1 MAFALEGQS
10 SAYGARR
17 SPVGLAGT
25 IAVHALLLGAF
36 LLLPKEMITRHLP
49 PGITGYPVPQDP
61 PPPPPTSETPPD
73 QVKPDVRSTTTTVDP
88 IRPTPFDDSAYR
100 PADPPVG
107 PVGDAGATG
116 SGEGTTVR
124 VPDPPAPVLVDAA
137 IDPHYAN
144 AFQPDYPPSMIR
156 MEKEGHVTVRV
167 SIGVDGRVTAVERV
181 SASDDAFWAATQ
193 RQALRKWRFRPAT
206 RDGAPVASTKVLTV
220 RFRLADL

>member
-17 SPVGLAGT
+17 SPAGLVGT

-49 PGITGYPVPQDP
+49 PSIAGYPVPQDP
-61 PPPPPTSETPPD
+61 PPPPQTSETPPD
-73 QVKPDVRSTTTTVDP
+73 PAKPDVRSTTIEDP
-88 IRPTPFDDSAYR
+88 IFPPPFDDSVLR

-107 PVGDAGATG
+107 PVGDAGSTG
-116 SGEGTTVR
+116 SGEGMTVR
-124 VPDPPAPVLVDAA
+124 LPDPPAPVLVEAA
-137 IDPHYAN
+137 IDPRFAA

-181 SASDDAFWAATQ
+181 SASDDAFWAVTQ

>member
-1 MAFALEGQS
+1 MAYAWEGQS

-49 PGITGYPVPQDP
+49 PGIVGYPVPQDP
-61 PPPPPTSETPPD
+61 PPPPNSDTPSDPA
-73 QVKPDVRSTTTTVDP
+73 KPDTRSTTTTVDP
-88 IRPTPFDDSAYR
+88 IFPPPFDDSALR

-107 PVGDAGATG
+107 PVGDGGSIG

-124 VPDPPAPVLVDAA
+124 VPDPPAPVLVEAA
-137 IDPHYAN
+137 IDPRHAS

-156 MEKEGHVTVRV
+156 LEKEGHVTVRV
-167 SIGVDGRVTAVERV
+167 SIGVDGRVTAVERL
-181 SASDDAFWAATQ
+181 SASDDAFWAATE

>member
-1 MAFALEGQS
+1 MAYALEGPS

-17 SPVGLAGT
+17 SPAGLAGT

-49 PGITGYPVPQDP
+49 PGIVGYPVPQDP

-73 QVKPDVRSTTTTVDP
+73 SAKPDMRSTMTSVDP
-88 IRPTPFDDSAYR
+88 IFPPPFDDSALR
-100 PADPPVG
+100 PADPPVA
-107 PVGDAGATG
+107 PAGDGGSTV

-124 VPDPPAPVLVDAA
+124 VPDPPAPVLVEAA
-137 IDPHYAN
+137 IDPRHAT

-156 MEKEGHVTVRV
+156 MEREGHVTVRV
-167 SIGVDGRVTAVERV
+167 SIGPDGRVTAVERV
-181 SASDDAFWAATQ
+181 SASDDAFWTATQ

-206 RDGAPVASTKVLTV
+206 RDGAPVASTKILTV